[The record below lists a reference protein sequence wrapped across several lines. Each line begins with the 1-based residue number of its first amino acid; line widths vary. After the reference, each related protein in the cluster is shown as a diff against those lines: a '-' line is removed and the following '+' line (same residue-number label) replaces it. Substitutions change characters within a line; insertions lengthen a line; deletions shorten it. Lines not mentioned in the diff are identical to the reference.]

1 MGIEIRHAI
10 PDDAEAIHRLTSNCQ
25 ARVRGGKRAEQAAGM
40 ASVDQLRHRI
50 ERSASKMQRMVALG
64 DRARLLA
71 VLQAGSWNTDRENDF
86 AANGWQRF
94 KNGLRA
100 EWPDQTA
107 LYSLAIRELPGNYRH
122 PAVRAL
128 VADTRVFDVA
138 PGQALYAPMA
148 ITSDGLALDPAF
160 QTLLAQNHVRA
171 TDRVGMVVSP
181 GLIRAPYR
189 ARLMAKRHIL

>member
-1 MGIEIRHAI
+1 MGIEIRHAT
-10 PDDAEAIHRLTSNCQ
+10 PDDAERIHRLVSNHR
-25 ARVRGGKRAEQAAGM
+25 ARIHGATVLTGM
-40 ASVDQLRHRI
+40 DTVERLRHQI
-50 ERSASKMQRMVALG
+50 EYSRKIRQIIALG
-64 DRARLLA
+64 YGTLYAAMQL
-71 VLQAGSWNTDRENDF
+71 GMWNTERENDF

-128 VADTRVFDVA
+128 VGDTRVFDVA
-138 PGQALYAPMA
+138 PGETLYAPMA
-148 ITSDGLALDPAF
+148 ITPDGLALDPAF
-160 QTLLAQNHVRA
+160 QTLLAQHHLRA
-171 TDRVGMVVSP
+171 TDRVGMAVSP

-189 ARLMAKRHIL
+189 ARLMAKRHLL